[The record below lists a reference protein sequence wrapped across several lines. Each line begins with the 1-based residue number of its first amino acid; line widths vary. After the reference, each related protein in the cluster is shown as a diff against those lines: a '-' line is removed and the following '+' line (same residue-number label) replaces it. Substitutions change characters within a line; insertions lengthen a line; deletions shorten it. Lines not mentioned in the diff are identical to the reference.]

1 MILWNNLQDVET
13 EYFDDFGIDLYPIRK
28 SNSSISL
35 NNKNNDAVRSLSF
48 PIIIPILVSNIPSPV
63 MYTQQDFFYCVSR
76 HYKETKRGY
85 IQPEGSGIS
94 EAIQGGVYANFFNVV
109 FCF

>member
-1 MILWNNLQDVET
+1 MILLNNLQDAET
-13 EYFDDFGIDLYPIRK
+13 EYFDDFGVDLYPIRK

-48 PIIIPILVSNIPSPV
+48 PIVIPSLVSNISRPV
-63 MYTQQDFFYCVSR
+63 MFTQQELFYCVFR
-76 HYKETKRGY
+76 HYKETERGY

-109 FCF
+109 FSF